1 MPPSSSLQTTHQAFS
16 RSALATEHL
25 LLAHLRSQSHSLS
38 LRASSLPGRLQS
50 WIAGY
55 PATLAT
61 DRALEEGRVRP
72 GVKCVKAEGLRR
84 DVRAYSKEIFRT
96 GEQWAGEM
104 EHPEGPGRPEI
115 MRTWV
120 ERVVIP
126 SRAGSALA
134 PLSGPRFT
142 ADYKKRL
149 HVPTHLPPLLFN
161 SLLGGGGA
169 SEFGAIE
176 RVEDEDDKERWKS
189 LSEKQWGDFMSLGF
203 DVSSSPS
210 SASLGSVDGKGKERR
225 RTISKQ
231 LEFDLT
237 ESARKVRSYP
247 FAVVRARPGADPA
260 AFSST
265 FAGSPREARDADVE

>member
-1 MPPSSSLQTTHQAFS
+1 
-16 RSALATEHL
+16 
-25 LLAHLRSQSHSLS
+25 
-38 LRASSLPGRLQS
+38 
-50 WIAGY
+50 
-55 PATLAT
+55 
-61 DRALEEGRVRP
+61 
-72 GVKCVKAEGLRR
+72 
-84 DVRAYSKEIFRT
+84 
-96 GEQWAGEM
+96 M

-149 HVPTHLPPLLFN
+149 HVPTHLPPLLSN

-210 SASLGSVDGKGKERR
+210 SASLGIVDGNGKERR

-237 ESARKVRSYP
+237 ESARKVRSYH
-247 FAVVRARPGADPA
+247 FAVVRARPGVDPA
-260 AFSST
+260 DFSST
-265 FAGSPREARDADVE
+265 LAGSPREARDADVERLFERRISAERGHAVGEPELFEPDPKGHPRVARACVPYLSFLFRVRSV